1 MFVER
6 QTAGDTAVT
15 QKAAAIHVA
24 VEEEFIRVRI
34 KLQHAQQHTEL
45 QFPTAGKSAT
55 LVGVAKGIVARLR

>member
-55 LVGVAKGIVARLR
+55 L